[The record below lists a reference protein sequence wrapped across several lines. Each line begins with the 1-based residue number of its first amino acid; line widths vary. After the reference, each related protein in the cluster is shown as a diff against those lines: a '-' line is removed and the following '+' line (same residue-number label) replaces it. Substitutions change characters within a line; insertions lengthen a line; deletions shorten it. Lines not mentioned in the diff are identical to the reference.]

1 MEKKE
6 QLTNEDLL
14 QFAKIIN
21 KQFADLEND
30 LKAEKE
36 RLTNEIEKVKQS
48 QTPIEKDLP
57 KMDLTDE
64 SIKAIVLTVVRK
76 NGQMTRFN
84 LM

>member
-84 LM
+84 FT

>member
-6 QLTNEDLL
+6 QLTNKDLL

-21 KQFADLEND
+21 KQFADLVND
-30 LKAEKE
+30 LRAEKE
-36 RLTNEIEKVKQS
+36 QLTNEIEKVKQS

-64 SIKAIVLTVVRK
+64 SIKAIALTVVRK

>member
-6 QLTNEDLL
+6 QLTNKDLL

-84 LM
+84 FT